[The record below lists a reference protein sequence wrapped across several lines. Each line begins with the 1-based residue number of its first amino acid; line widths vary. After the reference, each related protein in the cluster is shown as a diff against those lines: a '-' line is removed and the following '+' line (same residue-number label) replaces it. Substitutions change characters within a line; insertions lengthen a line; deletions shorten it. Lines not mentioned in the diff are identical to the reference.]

1 MNQTLWGLF
10 VVVFASTAVV
20 PGPNVAFSVAQALN
34 YGFQRALPAAIGFA
48 LGTGC
53 HALVVLSGVGLLAR
67 EYSVVLIVLK
77 WAGVA
82 YLIYLAIKAFSPKS
96 DLALGVAPPTS
107 SARLVLGA
115 ILVSFTN
122 PKGLL
127 ASLLIYPAFVDPTL
141 PYVSQSL
148 VLGLTAMA
156 ISLAVYVGYML
167 IAARAQR
174 LFKSRGTMSKVVG
187 LLYVGVAVALA
198 LKG

>member
-1 MNQTLWGLF
+1 MNQTLWAMF
-10 VVVFASTAVV
+10 FVVFASTAVV
-20 PGPNVAFSVAQALN
+20 PGPNVAFSVAQSLN
-34 YGFQRALPAAIGFA
+34 YGFRRSMPAAFGFA
-48 LGTGC
+48 LGSGC

-67 EYSVVLIVLK
+67 EYGFVLVALK

-96 DLALGVAPPTS
+96 ELVIGQAEQTS
-107 SARLVLGA
+107 VSKMILGA

-127 ASLLIYPAFVDPTL
+127 ASLLIYPAFVDPNL
-141 PYVSQSL
+141 PYVSQSI

-156 ISLAVYVGYML
+156 ISLAVYMGYMVV
-167 IAARAQR
+167 AAQAQA
-174 LFKSRGTMSKVVG
+174 LFKNRGTLSKVVG
-187 LLYVGVAVALA
+187 LLYLAVAGALA